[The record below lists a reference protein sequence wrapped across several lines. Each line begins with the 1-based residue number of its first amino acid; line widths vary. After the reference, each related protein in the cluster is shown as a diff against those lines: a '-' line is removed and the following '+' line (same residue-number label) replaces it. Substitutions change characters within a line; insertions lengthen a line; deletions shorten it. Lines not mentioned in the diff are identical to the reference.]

1 MAELFFARLINA
13 KKEVEHAIKFRK
25 TNANNML
32 KPLQFVK
39 FLTHKKMYEYIL
51 ILRLWVGVKF

>member
-1 MAELFFARLINA
+1 MAELFFARNA

-32 KPLQFVK
+32 KPL
-39 FLTHKKMYEYIL
+39 
-51 ILRLWVGVKF
+51 